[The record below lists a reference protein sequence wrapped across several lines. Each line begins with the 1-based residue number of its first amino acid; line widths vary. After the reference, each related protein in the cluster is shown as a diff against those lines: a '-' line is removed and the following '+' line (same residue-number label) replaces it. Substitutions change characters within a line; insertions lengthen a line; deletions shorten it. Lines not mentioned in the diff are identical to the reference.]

1 MKKYFSVIASLALVF
16 TLFFSFANIKTKNTY
31 AASPAIIHSGTL
43 PDTNINYRLDENGLL
58 TISGTG
64 VIPNDYD
71 GTELE
76 WAQWKNDITSIV
88 IENGITGVGY
98 SSFFAYTN
106 LTKITLA
113 NSVQSID
120 QSAFANCTSL
130 TEINFPSTMNVIR
143 GGAFSNC
150 TSLESIQL
158 PNGITTLGSALF
170 KDCTNLTNL
179 TIPNTVE
186 EFSSNVFFGC
196 TSLKSLTLP
205 KNITTIDKDYTFNG
219 SHFERIYLPCD
230 STFNFYLSDYAVSY
244 VDGTTYLSDTRVE
257 LLESHNF
264 GNWQNIGGNKKQR
277 VCSCGHTETAN
288 ITDDDNNLNTFPNKN
303 TNNSKSNNNY
313 VKIGIA
319 VGTSFGAVTAITIG
333 AICFSKRKRKSY

>member
-1 MKKYFSVIASLALVF
+1 MKKYFSIISSFVLVF
-16 TLFFSFANIKTKNTY
+16 TLFFSFGNIKTKNAH
-31 AASPAIIHSGTL
+31 AASPAIIQSGTL

-98 SSFFAYTN
+98 SSFFDYTN
-106 LTKITLA
+106 LTKVTLA

-130 TEINFPSTMNVIR
+130 TEINFPTTMDIIR
-143 GGAFSNC
+143 SGAFSNC
-150 TSLESIQL
+150 SSLESINL
-158 PNGITTLGSALF
+158 PNGITRLGSGLF
-170 KDCTNLTNL
+170 RYCTSLTNV
-179 TIPNTVE
+179 TIPNSVE

-219 SHFERIYLPCD
+219 SHFEKIYLPCD

-244 VDGTTYLSDTRVE
+244 VDGTIYLSDTHVE

-277 VCSCGHTETAN
+277 VCSCGHTETAD
-288 ITDDDNNLNTFPNKN
+288 ITNNNQTPHGKTNKN
-303 TNNSKSNNNY
+303 TSKNNGNVSFGTALA
-313 VKIGIA
+313 VIGGIFALA
-319 VGTSFGAVTAITIG
+319 VGTLFFAKHI
-333 AICFSKRKRKSY
+333 RRHHN